1 MKTIDKK
8 KQNGEVFTP
17 QGLADFLANR
27 MLPYLKKEVSL
38 RVCDPSCGDGAL
50 LCAMAKAL
58 TGTVTYPF
66 TLTGTDKDNDFLC
79 KAETNLQ
86 KMFPTCEMS
95 FELKDFIEEKVD
107 SLFGSHE
114 RYDVIVGNPP
124 YVRTQALGNDKS
136 QAIAKLYGLNGRV
149 DLYYPFLINMTD
161 SLDEGG
167 ILGVIT
173 SNRYISTK
181 SGESIRKY
189 LLEHYDVLE
198 IIDLGDTKLFDAAV
212 LPAIFIGRKNLSK
225 TKNDRGLFF
234 KIYENQNGVISTV
247 KRDTVYNILNSYKT
261 GCYDVNGICYD
272 YSAGTFTRPEVLTD
286 IWQMNTEEEHN
297 WKNIIKS
304 NTYCYVGDKFKV
316 RVGVKSCADEV
327 FMNDALFESKDK
339 PEDVFFRNMI
349 SQENITAWTI
359 SDNLFHVI
367 YPHYDNKG
375 KKDVLD
381 IEDYPLAKAFFIKN
395 EARLKK
401 RTYIMKSKRKW
412 YEYWVPQNATLW
424 KYPKLVFPDISVEP
438 RFAIDTTGSIVNG
451 NCYWIYAS
459 NEEDLNLLY
468 LIEGVA
474 NSNLM
479 IRYHDLTF
487 NNKLYS
493 GRKRYLT
500 QYVEKYPIPNP
511 NSVASKRVIAIAKEL
526 HNDTELEMRDDLLTE
541 LNTMVERAFGFT
553 QD

>member
-1 MKTIDKK
+1 MKTVDKK

-27 MLPYLKKEVSL
+27 MLPYLNKKTTL
-38 RVCDPSCGDGAL
+38 RICDPSCGDGAL
-50 LCAMAKAL
+50 LCAIAKAL
-58 TGTVTYPF
+58 TGSNTHSF
-66 TLTGTDKDNDFLC
+66 TLFGSDKDDAYLKEAELTLKGLYPAC
-79 KAETNLQ
+79 K
-86 KMFPTCEMS
+86 MS
-95 FELKDFIEEKVD
+95 FEVKDFVEERVN
-107 SLFGSHE
+107 SLFGSNE
-114 RYDVIVGNPP
+114 RYEAIIGNPP
-124 YVRTQALGNDKS
+124 YVRTQALGNDKA
-136 QAIAKLYGLNGRV
+136 QALAKSYGLNGRV

-161 SLDEGG
+161 SLEDGG

-181 SGESIRKY
+181 SGESIRQY

-225 TKNDRGLFF
+225 AKKDKGIFF
-234 KIYENQNGVISTV
+234 KIYENQKPENIVSRHNSV
-247 KRDTVYNILNSYKT
+247 FDILNNGIT
-261 GCYDVNGICYD
+261 GCYDVNGTCYD
-272 YSAGTFTRPEVLTD
+272 YSAGSFTRPEVLTD
-286 IWQMNTEEEHN
+286 IWQMNTEDEHN
-297 WKNIIKS
+297 WKNVIKS
-304 NTYCYVGDKFKV
+304 HTYFYVGEKFKV

-327 FMNDALFESKDK
+327 FLNESVYQSKDK
-339 PEDVFFRNMI
+339 PEEVFFRNMI
-349 SQENITAWTI
+349 SQENITPWSI
-359 SDNLFHVI
+359 SNDLFHVI
-367 YPHYDNKG
+367 YPHFDNNGIKS
-375 KKDVLD
+375 VLD
-381 IEDYPLAKAFFIKN
+381 IENYPLAKAFFMKH
-395 EARLKK
+395 EERLKK
-401 RTYIMKSKRKW
+401 RTYLMKSKRKW

-424 KYPKLVFPDISVEP
+424 KFPKLVFPDISVEP

-459 NEEDLNLLY
+459 NDEDLNLLY

-500 QYVEKYPIPNP
+500 QYVEKYPVPNP
-511 NSVASKRVIAIAKEL
+511 NSEASKRVVAIAKEL
-526 HNDTELEMRDDLLTE
+526 HNSTAIDKNEALLIE

-553 QD
+553 QG